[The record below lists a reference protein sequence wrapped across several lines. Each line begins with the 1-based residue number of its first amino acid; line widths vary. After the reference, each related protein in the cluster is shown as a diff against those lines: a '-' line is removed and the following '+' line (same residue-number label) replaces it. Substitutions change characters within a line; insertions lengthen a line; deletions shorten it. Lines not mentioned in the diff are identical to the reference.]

1 MKGRRNEKLMIEE
14 LSFFE
19 SVDDAIRY
27 KQDCIEVE
35 LLHHRN
41 LCNIDTVSQLCY
53 LEDADT
59 KTESDGLL
67 AKIRS
72 GVEALMDKLLSI
84 VKAIINGIKSGSN
97 NHLVFDE
104 WIESDDA
111 QYQLQGDIQK
121 MMSELDEQ
129 YLQMRT
135 VVQKISAATGMDPK
149 KVAEISDKAGAT
161 AEKVANFSHT
171 KLAKK
176 MVRGAAIK
184 KMSKHLANQLYDVD
198 NLTEENKKKVRQLK
212 KDAGC
217 KDRLTCY
224 DYTTRALVKITMG
237 YKKMLGSLKSSIHE
251 KKRKRVQP
259 DRKRDE

>member
-19 SVDDAIRY
+19 PVDDAIRY

-67 AKIRS
+67 IKIRN
-72 GVEALMDKLLSI
+72 GVEALMDKVLSI
-84 VKAIINGIKSGSN
+84 VKAIINGIKSGSSN
-97 NHLVFDE
+97 RLVFDE

-121 MMSELDEQ
+121 MMSELDKQ

-171 KLAKK
+171 ELAKE
-176 MVRGAAIK
+176 MVKGAAIK
-184 KMSKHLANQLYDVD
+184 KMGKHLANQLYDVD
-198 NLTEENKKKVRQLK
+198 NLMEENKKKVRLLK
-212 KDAGC
+212 KNAGY

-224 DYTTRALVKITMG
+224 DHTTRALLKISMG

-251 KKRKRVQP
+251 KNRKRVQA
-259 DRKRDE
+259 DGKRDE